1 MNKYDFVAIDCE
13 KANNEATSLCSI
25 GIACFKNGKV
35 VKQKEYIVKP
45 VPCYFYKGVQK
56 TGKDTY
62 HGIRL
67 DLYRNACSFKELWPR
82 INKYIEGEIIV
93 GHNVNSDFLSIKAAL
108 GHYGIEWEVP
118 SANEFLCTNIASVY
132 IYPECESHK
141 LGMLCHYLNIPIKA
155 HHALSDAKACGRLLL
170 EMMIDTDS
178 RNVEELIKTCNK
190 YNEIIINKY
199 TENNIM
205 KYEREVLEMF
215 NFNVM
220 EIELIKKNQQAFCEK
235 IIGFFESHQDSHYSL
250 PEIQI
255 IPCLTP
261 IIEISKNEKYADYFD
276 RLESCRPFHKD
287 SILFIK
293 ESEGY
298 LLFVGVLVDKIDLIK
313 NIFAFLARDII
324 KINPEN
330 RYECI
335 WRSFHK
341 HLCAI
346 NLLTE
351 YLYIAEDFEEYD
363 VYEFIEFF
371 YNTEVEKSK
380 SFDYA
385 KNYNLIYR
393 IPDYEESYGKY
404 LNIVRER
411 VQMIAIYASLQ
422 KNFALFSSGLK
433 LPNNIFSRDSNL
445 LLDLYNIFTNANG
458 KRQIA
463 EIGYAIKRWYEKN
476 VC

>member
-1 MNKYDFVAIDCE
+1 M
-13 KANNEATSLCSI
+13 
-25 GIACFKNGKV
+25 
-35 VKQKEYIVKP
+35 
-45 VPCYFYKGVQK
+45 
-56 TGKDTY
+56 
-62 HGIRL
+62 
-67 DLYRNACSFKELWPR
+67 
-82 INKYIEGEIIV
+82 
-93 GHNVNSDFLSIKAAL
+93 
-108 GHYGIEWEVP
+108 
-118 SANEFLCTNIASVY
+118 
-132 IYPECESHK
+132 
-141 LGMLCHYLNIPIKA
+141 
-155 HHALSDAKACGRLLL
+155 
-170 EMMIDTDS
+170 
-178 RNVEELIKTCNK
+178 
-190 YNEIIINKY
+190 
-199 TENNIM
+199 
-205 KYEREVLEMF
+205 
-215 NFNVM
+215 
-220 EIELIKKNQQAFCEK
+220 
-235 IIGFFESHQDSHYSL
+235 
-250 PEIQI
+250 
-255 IPCLTP
+255 
-261 IIEISKNEKYADYFD
+261 
-276 RLESCRPFHKD
+276 
-287 SILFIK
+287 FIK

-463 EIGYAIKRWYEKN
+463 EIGYVIKRWYEKMYVDN
-476 VC
+476 MTDDQDKLDVRFCCQMSGLLIFKSFSSAHRFTKSIADLGALWL